1 NFYNFFKKL
10 TPKIMTKIGI
20 LSITQVLFIIIS
32 FGVLIYLQS
41 QQTLLGNTINIAG
54 KNRYLTSN
62 LLYQVSDYKSQSFS
76 QLTIPGEKNQINYKF
91 GNNSI
96 SKIKSAEQQIDSN
109 MMALKNGGN
118 VSNIQIPPIPSEFI
132 NTWNIVYQKWI
143 NLKSLLNDNLYNNS
157 SQAKILFDLPFNSSS
172 NSNNGKNIDI
182 IQKVYPLAFDLINS
196 SDSLVTQLGQ
206 SEKKNMDDL
215 VILQFVLGTVNV
227 LLILFIL
234 FLVGRILKPVS
245 LLTNATS
252 EVKKG
257 NLDVSVN
264 YRGNDEFAYLI
275 GSFNSMIETIK
286 SDIQNQTELSSQ
298 LKFLNAQLKIA
309 NKAKDDFINTA
320 AHELRSPIQS
330 IIVSSSLLIEKV
342 KDFDQRKLFDI
353 VYRNSKKLK
362 ILIQN
367 LLDVPKIESNS
378 LKLNKEKFFLNE
390 FLLDI
395 IKDYENT
402 YSYFHYYKFHLTSS
416 ENDDFLIYA
425 DKNRITQVIYNLVD
439 NSIKYITEGGIISI
453 ISKKNK
459 IDNRNNNK
467 ALALIAIKDTGSGID
482 LEILPHIFTKFA
494 SRSSQ
499 GTGLGLYIS
508 KSIVEAHGGNIWA
521 ENNKDGNGATF
532 YFSLPID
539 NNYSY

>member
-1 NFYNFFKKL
+1 
-10 TPKIMTKIGI
+10 MTKIGI

-118 VSNIQIPPIPSEFI
+118 VSNIQIQSIPSEFI

-157 SQAKILFDLPFNSSS
+157 SQAKILFDLPLNSSS
-172 NSNNGKNIDI
+172 NSNNGENIDI
-182 IQKVYPLAFDLINS
+182 IQKIYPLAFDLINS
-196 SDSLVTQLGQ
+196 SDTLVTQLGN

-234 FLVGRILKPVS
+234 FLVNRILKPVS

-439 NSIKYITEGGIISI
+439 NCDY
-453 ISKKNK
+453 NK
-459 IDNRNNNK
+459 E
-467 ALALIAIKDTGSGID
+467 LALIAIKDTGSGID

-521 ENNKDGNGATF
+521 ENNKDGKGATF

-539 NNYSY
+539 NNDNY

>member
-1 NFYNFFKKL
+1 MNYDQA
-10 TPKIMTKIGI
+10 
-20 LSITQVLFIIIS
+20 SI
-32 FGVLIYLQS
+32 
-41 QQTLLGNTINIAG
+41 
-54 KNRYLTSN
+54 
-62 LLYQVSDYKSQSFS
+62 
-76 QLTIPGEKNQINYKF
+76 
-91 GNNSI
+91 
-96 SKIKSAEQQIDSN
+96 
-109 MMALKNGGN
+109 
-118 VSNIQIPPIPSEFI
+118 
-132 NTWNIVYQKWI
+132 
-143 NLKSLLNDNLYNNS
+143 
-157 SQAKILFDLPFNSSS
+157 
-172 NSNNGKNIDI
+172 
-182 IQKVYPLAFDLINS
+182 
-196 SDSLVTQLGQ
+196 
-206 SEKKNMDDL
+206 
-215 VILQFVLGTVNV
+215 
-227 LLILFIL
+227 
-234 FLVGRILKPVS
+234 
-245 LLTNATS
+245 
-252 EVKKG
+252 
-257 NLDVSVN
+257 N

-402 YSYFHYYKFHLTSS
+402 YCYFHDYKFHLTSS

-425 DKNRITQVIYNLVD
+425 DKNRIIQVIYNLVD
-439 NSIKYITEGGIISI
+439 NSIKYITECGIISI
-453 ISKKNK
+453 ISKKYK
-459 IDNRNNNK
+459 IDSRDYNK
-467 ALALIAIKDTGSGID
+467 ELALIAIKDTGSGID
-482 LEILPHIFTKFA
+482 PEILPNIFTKFA

-508 KSIVEAHGGNIWA
+508 KNIVESRGGNIWA
-521 ENNKDGNGATF
+521 ENNKDEKGI
-532 YFSLPID
+532 LPFILACL
-539 NNYSY
+539 

>member
-1 NFYNFFKKL
+1 
-10 TPKIMTKIGI
+10 MTKIGI

-76 QLTIPGEKNQINYKF
+76 QLTIPGEKNQINYKL

-157 SQAKILFDLPFNSSS
+157 SQAKILFDLPLNSSS
-172 NSNNGKNIDI
+172 NSNNGENIDI
-182 IQKVYPLAFDLINS
+182 IQKIYPLAFDLINS
-196 SDSLVTQLGQ
+196 SDTLVTQLGN

-234 FLVGRILKPVS
+234 FLVNRILKPVS

-402 YSYFHYYKFHLTSS
+402 YCYFHDYQFHLTSS

-521 ENNKDGNGATF
+521 ENNKDGKGATF

-539 NNYSY
+539 NNDNY

>member
-1 NFYNFFKKL
+1 
-10 TPKIMTKIGI
+10 MTKIGI

-76 QLTIPGEKNQINYKF
+76 QLTIPGEKNQINYKLS
-91 GNNSI
+91 NNSI

-118 VSNIQIPPIPSEFI
+118 VSNIQIQPIPSEFI

-157 SQAKILFDLPFNSSS
+157 SQAKILFDLPLNSSS
-172 NSNNGKNIDI
+172 NSNNGENIDI

-196 SDSLVTQLGQ
+196 SDTLVTQLGQ

-234 FLVGRILKPVS
+234 FLVDRILKPVS

-378 LKLNKEKFFLNE
+378 LKTKQRKIF
-390 FLLDI
+390 
-395 IKDYENT
+395 
-402 YSYFHYYKFHLTSS
+402 
-416 ENDDFLIYA
+416 
-425 DKNRITQVIYNLVD
+425 
-439 NSIKYITEGGIISI
+439 
-453 ISKKNK
+453 SK
-459 IDNRNNNK
+459 
-467 ALALIAIKDTGSGID
+467 
-482 LEILPHIFTKFA
+482 
-494 SRSSQ
+494 
-499 GTGLGLYIS
+499 
-508 KSIVEAHGGNIWA
+508 
-521 ENNKDGNGATF
+521 
-532 YFSLPID
+532 
-539 NNYSY
+539 

>member
-1 NFYNFFKKL
+1 
-10 TPKIMTKIGI
+10 
-20 LSITQVLFIIIS
+20 
-32 FGVLIYLQS
+32 
-41 QQTLLGNTINIAG
+41 
-54 KNRYLTSN
+54 
-62 LLYQVSDYKSQSFS
+62 
-76 QLTIPGEKNQINYKF
+76 
-91 GNNSI
+91 
-96 SKIKSAEQQIDSN
+96 
-109 MMALKNGGN
+109 
-118 VSNIQIPPIPSEFI
+118 
-132 NTWNIVYQKWI
+132 
-143 NLKSLLNDNLYNNS
+143 
-157 SQAKILFDLPFNSSS
+157 
-172 NSNNGKNIDI
+172 
-182 IQKVYPLAFDLINS
+182 
-196 SDSLVTQLGQ
+196 
-206 SEKKNMDDL
+206 MDDL

-257 NLDVSVN
+257 NRDVSVN
-264 YRGNDEFAYLI
+264 YKGDDEFAYLI

-298 LKFLNAQLKIA
+298 LKFLNVQLKIA

-402 YSYFHYYKFHLTSS
+402 YCYFHDYKFHLTSS

-459 IDNRNNNK
+459 IDNRDYNK
-467 ALALIAIKDTGSGID
+467 ELALIAIKDTGSGID
-482 LEILPHIFTKFA
+482 QKFYHIYLPNLHLD
-494 SRSSQ
+494 SSQ

-508 KSIVEAHGGNIWA
+508 KSIVEGHGGNMGA
-521 ENNKDGNGATF
+521 ENNKDGEGATF
-532 YFSLPID
+532 NISLPID
-539 NNYSY
+539 NNNIY